1 VQAMKIYISGP
12 ITGMPELNEPAFASA
27 SLAIA
32 EKGHV
37 PINPFDV
44 CCDIPRGSDWLAY
57 MRADIKAMMDAD
69 AVLMLSGWAE
79 SRGARIEHSISVF
92 LEIPIYHS
100 VDNIQ

>member
-1 VQAMKIYISGP
+1 MKIYISGP

-44 CCDIPRGSDWLAY
+44 CRDIPRGSDLMAY

-79 SRGARIEHSISVF
+79 SRGARIEHSIAVF